1 LIAPG
6 ASPAGRPE
14 GPRFPPSVGPWY
26 LGSMMRAAIVLAL
39 TLAPGLALA
48 DVIPACPPGTYY
60 VANPPEPGATRPA
73 GGHCTNNFPPDLPTA
88 VEEGTPPTGATG
100 TPTLPAPTPTT
111 DPGAPSAGAGGA
123 TDPSANPGAIVVP
136 EPAGLV
142 PSAPAAVTPELGAP
156 VDPSALGART
166 AEGGEGAAPPAAEAP
181 AAVPT
186 AGLCSAS
193 VASEGALGLG
203 ALFALAALV
212 LRRLRLA

>member
-1 LIAPG
+1 
-6 ASPAGRPE
+6 
-14 GPRFPPSVGPWY
+14 
-26 LGSMMRAAIVLAL
+26 MMRAAIVLAL

-73 GGHCTNNFPPDLPTA
+73 GGHCTNNLPPAIEDVA
-88 VEEGTPPTGATG
+88 PPPGATG
-100 TPTLPAPTPTT
+100 TPEVAVPAAAT
-111 DPGAPSAGAGGA
+111 DPSAGSPSAGGPSAGGA
-123 TDPSANPGAIVVP
+123 TDPGAGPGAIVVP
-136 EPAGLV
+136 TPGALV
-142 PSAPAAVTPELGAP
+142 PTTPAAVAPELGAP
-156 VDPSALGART
+156 VDPSVLGART
-166 AEGGEGAAPPAAEAP
+166 AESGEGAAPAEASAP